1 MKRVLW
7 AVALTACASPGA
19 SDGTQQT
26 IPEGFVLVQDSE
38 PTQAGV
44 DLRAWLRDS
53 ENRFGWGG
61 QAGSFLFS
69 PRPDGEQYARYLMP
83 TRDRGTIE
91 MWVRRGGQVSFVYTA
106 NPGQPR
112 LEVCNPDT
120 C

>member
-7 AVALTACASPGA
+7 VVALAACASPGA

-26 IPEGFVLVQDSE
+26 IPEGFRLFYDSE
-38 PTQAGV
+38 PTQMGV
-44 DLRAWLRDS
+44 EIRAWLRES

-61 QAGSFLFS
+61 QTRPWLFR
-69 PRPDGEQYARYLMP
+69 PRPNDEQYARYLVP
-83 TRDRGTIE
+83 TRNRGTLE
-91 MWVRRGGQVSFVYTA
+91 FWGGGGRVSFVYTA